1 MRRMARSL
9 SVACVLAG
17 ASAARADGVSALV
30 SPGVAA
36 SRTEHVDASGNFTAQ
51 DTTDLTQQYQLS
63 LDRRLY
69 PNLGFSGT
77 GLLAKDLRWTRDA
90 TGATGRTDQT
100 AATLSTR
107 LAGGDSLLGG
117 ALSYDRRQEA
127 VALPTGRAWATGD
140 TYALTAGW
148 HPLDLPTLDLR
159 LERSDRHDPS
169 QPGEDATTWDGL
181 LALEYRPGRTT
192 DLRYTLRADRVARA
206 GTETTSI
213 VQDGRGT
220 WRDTVL
226 GGRTTAFAS
235 AGVTSV
241 WSETT
246 STDPAGTVA
255 TQRFPVQGLF
265 KIESFADTP
274 ERDTLEPL
282 DALKDGN
289 VQGDTGVNLGWS
301 VGLADRN
308 PRDLGLRF
316 ADAVTKVN
324 RLRVWVKDPLEPA
337 VWGAF
342 LFDVYRSEDG
352 QTWAPVPLAGPISFG
367 TLENRF
373 ELPILET
380 AAPYL
385 KVVTRPID
393 PSVST
398 ADRYKNIVVTELQA
412 FDAVPAAQVR
422 GASTRVA
429 ETFSGSAQTRLLSTP
444 NLSHDVTV
452 SVTNGGAGAPVTWL
466 LVNGLSLSRPLS
478 PHTLFS
484 ARVARQDADAG
495 DGHQGMFQW
504 SGSLAHQPLPTVSDG
519 VTYSGQL
526 VQSRHG
532 VALSNALSGYARA
545 EFYKGLAGTGN
556 AALAL
561 SNNADGTIARTVS
574 GTVGAS
580 VVPNRVLSLGGT
592 YGLSDTATTGGGHP
606 ATSFL
611 RHRLD
616 GTVALSPVPALYAT
630 AGVTRVFGDGTPT
643 TLAHLGLNLSPFPQ
657 GQLLVRFTYTDSLD
671 TAAASRSR
679 LWSPSLRWTP
689 RPGLFLDLAYT
700 DLRTGSPIEAT
711 RIQTASANLTLTL

>member
-36 SRTEHVDASGNFTAQ
+36 SRTEHVDAAGNATTQ
-51 DTTDLTQQYQLS
+51 DTTDLLQQYQLS

-69 PNLGFSGT
+69 PNLAFSGT
-77 GLLAKDLRWTRDA
+77 GLLAKDLRWTKDP
-90 TGATGRTDQT
+90 TGATARTDQT

-107 LAGGDSLLGG
+107 LAGGTSLLGG

-127 VALPTGRAWATGD
+127 VALPTGRAWATGE
-140 TYALTAGW
+140 TYGLTAGW
-148 HPLDLPTLDLR
+148 HPVDLPTLDLR

-169 QPGEDATTWDGL
+169 QPGDDTTTWDGL
-181 LALEYRPGRTT
+181 LALEHRPDRAT
-192 DLRYTLRADRVARA
+192 DLRYTLRATRA
-206 GTETTSI
+206 SRTGTETTSI
-213 VQDGRGT
+213 IQDGRGS

-226 GGRTTAFAS
+226 GGRTTAYAS
-235 AGVTSV
+235 GAVTSL

-246 STDPAGTVA
+246 SADPAGTVA

-265 KIESFADTP
+265 KAEGFPDTP
-274 ERDTLEPL
+274 ERDTLDPL
-282 DALKDGN
+282 PALIDGS
-289 VQGDTGVNLGWS
+289 VQGQTVANLGWS
-301 VGLADRN
+301 VGVTDRS

-324 RLRVWVKDPLEPA
+324 RVRVWVKDPLEAA

-342 LFDVYRSEDG
+342 LWDVYRSEDG
-352 QTWAPVPLAGPISFG
+352 QTWAPVPLAGAVSFG

-373 ELPILET
+373 EIPIAET

-398 ADRYKNIVVTELQA
+398 ADRYRNIYVTEVQA
-412 FDAVPAAQVR
+412 FDAIPAAQVR
-422 GASTRVA
+422 GASTRVT
-429 ETFSGSAQTRLLSTP
+429 ETFSGSAQTRLLSSP
-444 NLSHDVTV
+444 NLSHDVSV
-452 SVTNGGAGAPVTWL
+452 SLTNGGAGAPVTWL

-478 PHTLFS
+478 PRALFS
-484 ARVARQDADAG
+484 ARVARQDSDAG
-495 DGHQGMFQW
+495 DGHQGTFQW
-504 SGSLAHQPLPTVSDG
+504 SGALAHQPLPTVSDG

-526 VQSRHG
+526 LQSRQG
-532 VALSNALSGYARA
+532 LALSNAVSGYARA
-545 EFYKGLAGTGN
+545 ELYKGLAGTGN
-556 AALAL
+556 ATVALAD
-561 SNNADGTIARTVS
+561 NADGSVARTVS
-574 GTVGAS
+574 GTVGTS
-580 VVPNRVLSLGGT
+580 IVPNRVVSLGGT
-592 YGLSDTATTGGGHP
+592 YGLSDTATTGGGRP
-606 ATSFL
+606 TTRLL

-616 GTVALSPVPALYAT
+616 GTLALSPVPALYAT

-657 GQLLVRFTYTDSLD
+657 GQLLARFTYNDALD

-700 DLRTGSPIEAT
+700 DLRTTSPLEAT
-711 RIQTASANLTLTL
+711 HIQTASANLTLTL